1 MIPLRSGHFP
11 RSCLFRL
18 PYLPPSCSSSVH
30 TGSLR
35 PLRIFYYLRI
45 QISLRLSALSIIP
58 ITYLTFISEAGSLSG
73 WKLSAMEPRTLLPP
87 SSWPQPVRQEEE
99 EEEED
104 QTEYRTG
111 LLSRTTLNPNSTIFE
126 MVGETRDLLKFCISP
141 PCPRTAHLLTPLKKK
156 PSFISAIIIIICSSR
171 CLLPLL
177 PSHTQSLLTIAWLLC
192 VYLSDRLLL
201 FHNCCT
207 KNHVTPIQ
215 VFIVFYFCYL
225 RFCVAKTTPLCF
237 SCSFDSSLLNLSF
250 FPLCG
255 CVGLRTS
262 TGHNNHRLWFHFLFF
277 PSLLLCCQSSLS
289 IIWGHF
295 TLHNI
300 FVCW

>member
-99 EEEED
+99 EEED
-104 QTEYRTG
+104 QTEYRTC

-126 MVGETRDLLKFCISP
+126 MVGETRDSLKFCISP

-171 CLLPLL
+171 RLLPLL

-192 VYLSDRLLL
+192 VYCPTGFFFFTTAVL
-201 FHNCCT
+201 
-207 KNHVTPIQ
+207 
-215 VFIVFYFCYL
+215 
-225 RFCVAKTTPLCF
+225 KTT
-237 SCSFDSSLLNLSF
+237 
-250 FPLCG
+250 
-255 CVGLRTS
+255 
-262 TGHNNHRLWFHFLFF
+262 
-277 PSLLLCCQSSLS
+277 
-289 IIWGHF
+289 
-295 TLHNI
+295 
-300 FVCW
+300 